1 MQMEDTDKLP
11 KGKKPCLSLRELE
24 KQVKTGL
31 DMLVNI
37 VDGQMTVCELVD
49 RYLKT
54 KTGVGQSTKQGYVT
68 VQRLL
73 AKEAFGKKTIRTV
86 KTSDAKL
93 FLIKLQQEDGKSYS
107 SIHIIRGV
115 LRPAFQMAVDDDILV
130 KNPFGFQLAGVLVN
144 DAVTREAITKDQ
156 MRKFLK
162 FVHDDVVYC
171 KYYEVVYILFHTGM
185 RISEFCGLTLKDI
198 DLEKRTVNIDH
209 QLQRTADMRYIIE
222 TTKTDAGTRVLPI
235 TEDVAQMFQAIIE
248 DRNAPKV
255 EKAIDGYSGF
265 LFYDD
270 NGMPLVA
277 MHWQHRFNHMVGRYN
292 DIYRVQMPNI
302 TPHVCRHTYC
312 SNMAK
317 SGMNPKTLQYLMGH
331 SDISVTMNVYT
342 HIGFDDAEEELKRM
356 EEFRKAQAEVEQKK
370 EKAAA
375 GQATQMKK
383 ITGKVTGVTGEPL
396 IGANVLAVGGKQAT
410 ITNLE
415 GEFSLEV
422 SDNSKLQVTYIG
434 YLPQEVSTNGKT
446 HFVIQLK
453 EDSQLMD
460 EVVVVGF
467 GTQKKVNLTGA
478 VTAVNIQETLGD
490 RPITNVTAALQGVFR
505 D

>member
-1 MQMEDTDKLP
+1 MIEKRRDRKGRVLRNGECQRKDGLYQYDYVDLDGKAKCLYSWKLEP
-11 KGKKPCLSLRELE
+11 GDVLPQGKRKCKSLREKEREVQRNIDDGIIPYGGQLTVLSLAKKYILQKKGVRESTRAGYKTVTNILE
-24 KQVKTGL
+24 KEEFGAQRIDRVKL
-31 DMLVNI
+31 
-37 VDGQMTVCELVD
+37 
-49 RYLKT
+49 
-54 KTGVGQSTKQGYVT
+54 
-68 VQRLL
+68 
-73 AKEAFGKKTIRTV
+73 
-86 KTSDAKL
+86 SDAKEW
-93 FLIKLQQEDGKSYS
+93 LIKLQEKDGRSYS
-107 SIHIIRGV
+107 SIHTIRGV

-144 DAVTREAITKDQ
+144 DAVTREAISKDQ

-198 DLEKRTVNIDH
+198 DLENRTVNIDH
-209 QLQRTADMRYIIE
+209 QLQRTSDMRYIIE

-248 DRNAPKV
+248 DRNASKV

-370 EKAAA
+370 EKPMS
-375 GQATQMKK
+375 QKMF
-383 ITGKVTGVTGEPL
+383 KVV
-396 IGANVLAVGGKQAT
+396 
-410 ITNLE
+410 
-415 GEFSLEV
+415 
-422 SDNSKLQVTYIG
+422 
-434 YLPQEVSTNGKT
+434 
-446 HFVIQLK
+446 
-453 EDSQLMD
+453 
-460 EVVVVGF
+460 
-467 GTQKKVNLTGA
+467 
-478 VTAVNIQETLGD
+478 
-490 RPITNVTAALQGVFR
+490 
-505 D
+505 